1 MKRVCLLL
9 LILCF
14 TACSPGL
21 KSNPVHSFG
30 ETHKEFAK
38 RLVWKDYGSAASFM
52 GKEYRQDFLDKFRER
67 GDIRV
72 LEVRPE
78 GVEFEDPDQNRALA
92 WSRIE
97 YYRLP
102 SNTLKDLK
110 LRLEWENRDNGW
122 KIVSPFPDLP

>member
-1 MKRVCLLL
+1 
-9 LILCF
+9 
-14 TACSPGL
+14 
-21 KSNPVHSFG
+21 
-30 ETHKEFAK
+30 
-38 RLVWKDYGSAASFM
+38 
-52 GKEYRQDFLDKFRER
+52 
-67 GDIRV
+67 
-72 LEVRPE
+72 
-78 GVEFEDPDQNRALA
+78 VEFEDPDQNRALA